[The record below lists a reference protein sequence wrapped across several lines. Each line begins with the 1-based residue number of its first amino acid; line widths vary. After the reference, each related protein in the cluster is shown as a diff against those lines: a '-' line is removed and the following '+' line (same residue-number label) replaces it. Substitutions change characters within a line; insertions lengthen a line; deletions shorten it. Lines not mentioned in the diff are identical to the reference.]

1 MGQVQCQGVNAA
13 RSVTRARQGR
23 RSVFFQVVR
32 GERSVI
38 RSPQWGVEIVGRQIL
53 EREVL
58 SGDFD
63 SIRTYF
69 HCSAI
74 QACNARNSPACL
86 STRPRTGRDPG

>member
-13 RSVTRARQGR
+13 RLVPAHGKDAARFSSKWYAVSAASSGHHNGES
-23 RSVFFQVVR
+23 RS
-32 GERSVI
+32 S
-38 RSPQWGVEIVGRQIL
+38 GRQIL